1 MQLRPGG
8 FRATEVSVRI
18 PFNSGES
25 GINRIFVAMLV
36 LREIL
41 QLTQNTAIT
50 LKFQQ
55 GVEEDT
61 FLYRL
66 ADLLLNRSQIICFRN
81 KFRIVEAEL
90 YIFQEGHFDP
100 FAIGAEG
107 KMEGNMQSTSG
118 NWFVHGGGMEFTFG
132 EPQKFRGI
140 LIRRI
145 ERLDDSHERT
155 ETAWDTKE
163 LLLQLSNQELRKNLK
178 LEPAR
183 LEEREIGF
191 DLRLNLNAK
200 TSTRFASLPYRFFT
214 IDPS

>member
-1 MQLRPGG
+1 MQ
-8 FRATEVSVRI
+8 
-18 PFNSGES
+18 
-25 GINRIFVAMLV
+25 V
-36 LREIL
+36 LREIIH
-41 QLTQNTAIT
+41 LTQNAPIT

-55 GVEEDT
+55 GIDQDT
-61 FLYRL
+61 FLFQL

-81 KFRIVEAEL
+81 KFRIVEAEMF
-90 YIFQEGHFDP
+90 IFQEGHFDP

-118 NWFVHGGGMEFTFG
+118 NWFIHGGGMEYTFG

-145 ERLDDSHERT
+145 ERLDDSHET
-155 ETAWDTKE
+155 TDSAWDTKE
-163 LLLQLSNQELRKNLK
+163 LLLQLSNQDLKKNLK

-191 DLRLNLNAK
+191 DVRLNLNTKA
-200 TSTRFASLPYRFFT
+200 STRFASLPYRFFS
-214 IDPS
+214 IDPSKK